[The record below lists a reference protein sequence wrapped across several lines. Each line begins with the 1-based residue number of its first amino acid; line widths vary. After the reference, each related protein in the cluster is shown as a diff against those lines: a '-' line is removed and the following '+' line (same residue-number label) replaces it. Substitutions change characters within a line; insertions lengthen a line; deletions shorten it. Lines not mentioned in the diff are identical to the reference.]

1 MSKPRQ
7 LHLDITLE
15 SSKEL
20 SNFILCDSTR
30 FLLLTIEDFLLNDS
44 DVNFLFLWGRKGVG
58 KSYLLRAVNKEYLKK
73 KKNTAFISFSNPLVN
88 SPQILKGL
96 EKYDII
102 FIEDLHLM
110 PQKKDWEIAVFNLF
124 NLCLNER
131 TRLFFTS
138 LKTAK
143 NLNIS
148 LPDLSS
154 RLVAINSLE
163 VPEITEEEK
172 STAIREASD
181 RRGMNLDGKVL
192 QYILN
197 HTSRSLS
204 DLLKLISDL
213 DSFSLE
219 KQRKLSIPLIKE
231 LLANDN
237 TQGK

>member
-1 MSKPRQ
+1 
-7 LHLDITLE
+7 
-15 SSKEL
+15 
-20 SNFILCDSTR
+20 
-30 FLLLTIEDFLLNDS
+30 
-44 DVNFLFLWGRKGVG
+44 
-58 KSYLLRAVNKEYLKK
+58 
-73 KKNTAFISFSNPLVN
+73 
-88 SPQILKGL
+88 
-96 EKYDII
+96 
-102 FIEDLHLM
+102 M

-154 RLVAINSLE
+154 RLIAINSLE

-181 RRGMNLDGKVL
+181 RRGMNLDSKVL